1 MRYLALTIAL
11 SASLF
16 AQGPKPRIFVH
27 AKGTVNA
34 MSQGSSGGG
43 FFNRGIFASSRT
55 DSVVDEHD
63 ESIELSKEL
72 RQQCEGV
79 IVTLKEDAADYIVM
93 LNRESKA
100 KKGLFSKNNQVLV
113 ADRNGDVIWTKDVR
127 AVASAAKDVCAAV
140 TSRGFGSST
149 QPGSAAS
156 TTPAPAPALVP
167 SQPAGAAVAPIQ
179 MAATASNA
187 KTEPSPATAGAPPTA
202 LPNENGTA
210 LLGVVVRNWEQGGVQ
225 IVAITPD
232 GAAQSA
238 GLHVG
243 DVISSVNGKRIK
255 SESELAS
262 ALSGKAAGTKVIVG
276 YMFRSNL
283 GLMPGTDKVLVLK
296 P

>member
-1 MRYLALTIAL
+1 MRYLALTLAL
-11 SASLF
+11 SVALF
-16 AQGPKPRIFVH
+16 AQGTKPRIFVH

-34 MSQGSSGGG
+34 MSQGSGAGG
-43 FFNRGIFASSRT
+43 FFNRGVFASSRT

-63 ESIELSKEL
+63 EAIELSKEL
-72 RQQCEGV
+72 RQQCDGV
-79 IVTLKEDAADYIVM
+79 TVTLKEDAADYIVM

-140 TSRGFGSST
+140 TSRGFGSPNPPAAATSNT
-149 QPGSAAS
+149 AAPLPAPSQQP
-156 TTPAPAPALVP
+156 TTAAPAPQNL
-167 SQPAGAAVAPIQ
+167 
-179 MAATASNA
+179 
-187 KTEPSPATAGAPPTA
+187 KTETPPAMASAPPT
-202 LPNENGTA
+202 PQTNQGNTA
-210 LLGVVVRNWEQGGVQ
+210 LLGLVVRNWDQGGVQ

-232 GAAQSA
+232 GAAESA

-243 DVISSVNGKRIK
+243 DVIDSLNGKRIK
-255 SESELAS
+255 SEGELAA
-262 ALSGKAAGTKVIVG
+262 ALSGKPVGSKVVVG

-283 GLMPGTDKVLVLK
+283 GFMPGTDKVLVLK